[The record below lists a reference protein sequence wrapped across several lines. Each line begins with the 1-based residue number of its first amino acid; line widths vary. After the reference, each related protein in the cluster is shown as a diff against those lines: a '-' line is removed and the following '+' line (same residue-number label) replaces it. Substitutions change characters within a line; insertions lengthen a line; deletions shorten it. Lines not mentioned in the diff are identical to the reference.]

1 MNSPSTTPTISP
13 ISSSPRFRGEVLKQI
28 YRVWL
33 FRKLLPVLLLEII
46 LFAVIFYQI
55 AQAIFFQRIVENAMN
70 VFFTRPTGIFAFF
83 VSAFINATVVTKLL
97 IIAIAASLA
106 FLIRHLTQGVLRYI
120 LVKEN
125 YFSSL
130 KKQ

>member
-1 MNSPSTTPTISP
+1 MPAV
-13 ISSSPRFRGEVLKQI
+13 SSPRFRGEVLKQI

-33 FRKLLPVLLLEII
+33 FRKLLPVLLLEIA
-46 LFAVIFYQI
+46 LLAVILYQI
-55 AQAIFFQRIVENAMN
+55 VQAVFLQRVVENAMN
-70 VFFTRPTGIFAFF
+70 VFFAHPAGIFSFF
-83 VSAFINATVVTKLL
+83 VLAFINAAVVTKLL

-125 YFSSL
+125 YFSSIR
-130 KKQ
+130 KQ